1 VSPESRNGELD
12 LRSRPSG
19 LYTRK
24 LLGNRGELLVGIVWI
39 LCSDAMSLK
48 ISNLREH
55 ALGIVAALDT
65 CTHVVL
71 EPL

>member
-1 VSPESRNGELD
+1 MANWD
-12 LRSRPSG
+12 LGSRPSG
-19 LYTRK
+19 PYTRK
-24 LLGNRGELLVGIVWI
+24 LLGKRGELPVGIVWI

-55 ALGIVAALDT
+55 ALGIVAAVDT
-65 CTHVVL
+65 CTFVVL

>member
-1 VSPESRNGELD
+1 MANWD
-12 LRSRPSG
+12 LGSRPSG

-48 ISNLREH
+48 ISKLREH

-71 EPL
+71 EPI

>member
-1 VSPESRNGELD
+1 M
-12 LRSRPSG
+12 
-19 LYTRK
+19 
-24 LLGNRGELLVGIVWI
+24 GNRGELLVGIVWI

-48 ISNLREH
+48 ISKLREH

-71 EPL
+71 EPI

>member
-1 VSPESRNGELD
+1 M
-12 LRSRPSG
+12 
-19 LYTRK
+19 
-24 LLGNRGELLVGIVWI
+24 GNHGELLVGIVWI

-48 ISNLREH
+48 IGNVSEH
-55 ALGIVAALDT
+55 AGEIVAAPNS

>member
-1 VSPESRNGELD
+1 MNPGMANWD
-12 LRSRPSG
+12 LGSRPSG
-19 LYTRK
+19 PYTRK

-55 ALGIVAALDT
+55 ALGIVAAVDT
-65 CTHVVL
+65 CTFVVL

>member
-1 VSPESRNGELD
+1 MANWD

-39 LCSDAMSLK
+39 LCSDAISLK

-55 ALGIVAALDT
+55 ALEIAAALDT
-65 CTHVVL
+65 CTLVVL

>member
-1 VSPESRNGELD
+1 MANWD
-12 LRSRPSG
+12 LGSRPSG
-19 LYTRK
+19 PYTRR

-39 LCSDAMSLK
+39 LCADAMSLK
-48 ISNLREH
+48 INNLREP

-65 CTHVVL
+65 CTRVVL

>member
-1 VSPESRNGELD
+1 MANWD

-19 LYTRK
+19 PYSRK

-39 LCSDAMSLK
+39 LCSYAMSLT
-48 ISNLREH
+48 ISKLREH
-55 ALGIVAALDT
+55 VLEIVAALDT
-65 CTHVVL
+65 CTNVVL

>member
-1 VSPESRNGELD
+1 MNPGMANWD
-12 LRSRPSG
+12 LGSRPSVP
-19 LYTRK
+19 YSRK

-39 LCSDAMSLK
+39 LCSGAMSVK
-48 ISNLREH
+48 ISTLREH
-55 ALGIVAALDT
+55 ALEIHAALDT

>member
-1 VSPESRNGELD
+1 MANCD
-12 LRSRPSG
+12 LGSRPSWT
-19 LYTRK
+19 YTRK

-55 ALGIVAALDT
+55 ARGIVAPLDT